1 MEIFIIFFN
10 LNKKFFE
17 KYENMKNMGYADK
30 KEEIFHHDGVS
41 FSKM

>member
-17 KYENMKNMGYADK
+17 KYEKLGYADK